1 MTDKQDLRTRI
12 AAVIMRHWEYE
23 PSCTCEDCSLELA
36 DAVIRDLGLR
46 REQFGEAEGW
56 QHPKHRH
63 VTDWEN
69 DE

>member
-1 MTDKQDLRTRI
+1 MSDDLRTRI
-12 AAVIMRHWEYE
+12 AAVIMQ
-23 PSCTCEDCSLELA
+23 SCHGVYVDDSINAA

-56 QHPKHRH
+56 PHPKHRH